1 MGHNIEVFFLERSL
15 GHYLEAFYRAIGV
28 LFWRGAHYLDIV
40 FYGGGA
46 YDSGFVRERG
56 IFGVL
61 IISELVAGAYSL
73 SIARGVLSNGAEC
86 G

>member
-1 MGHNIEVFFLERSL
+1 MDVFLE
-15 GHYLEAFYRAIGV
+15 
-28 LFWRGAHYLDIV
+28 
-40 FYGGGA
+40 GGA

-56 IFGVL
+56 ILGVL

>member
-1 MGHNIEVFFLERSL
+1 M
-15 GHYLEAFYRAIGV
+15 
-28 LFWRGAHYLDIV
+28 DIV
-40 FYGGGA
+40 FLWRGA

-73 SIARGVLSNGAEC
+73 SIGRGVLSNGAEAE
-86 G
+86 GG

>member
-1 MGHNIEVFFLERSL
+1 MTPGLYSGGDTCYLKIEEGGTLFGQFFL
-15 GHYLEAFYRAIGV
+15 
-28 LFWRGAHYLDIV
+28 
-40 FYGGGA
+40 GGRA

-56 IFGVL
+56 ILGVL

>member
-1 MGHNIEVFFLERSL
+1 M
-15 GHYLEAFYRAIGV
+15 
-28 LFWRGAHYLDIV
+28 DIV
-40 FYGGGA
+40 FSFFFGRGAYG

-56 IFGVL
+56 ILGVL